1 MSDNP
6 NGLSQDGAEVP
17 PPGSSGNQG
26 FILVVSIL
34 GGIFLIALI
43 VMAIYVVEVL
53 PRNRAQQTTLTAQ
66 QIQTNTA
73 NVLVHTQA
81 TSTKPANTATSLPH
95 TATLTNTAVNTATN
109 TPTMVKPTSTS
120 VVAVATQTPGSLP
133 AGVDPKTAT
142 VAALLTQAA
151 QAKLTTTVLPTS
163 TALPK
168 TGFAEDIGIPSLL
181 GLTLFLIAVIFLVR
195 RLRSSTTV

>member
-1 MSDNP
+1 MSENP
-6 NGLSQDGAEVP
+6 NGLNQDGAEVP
-17 PPGSSGNQG
+17 PPGTSGNQG

-43 VMAIYVVEVL
+43 VMAIYVVQVL
-53 PRNRAQQTTLTAQ
+53 PRNRAQQATQIAQ
-66 QIQTNTA
+66 QMLTNTA
-73 NVLVHTQA
+73 TVLVRTQA
-81 TSTKPANTATSLPH
+81 TTTKPANTVTSLPP

-133 AGVDPKTAT
+133 EGVDPKTAT
-142 VAALLTQAA
+142 VSALLTQAA
-151 QAKLTTTVLPTS
+151 QAKLTITALPSS

-168 TGFAEDIGIPSLL
+168 TGFAEDVGIPGLF

-195 RLRSSTTV
+195 RMRASTVA